1 MSVDGIAEEVIVE
14 TLSEI
19 EVSGGGAQ
27 GGSKK
32 KASATTSSGRPR
44 PSHEGCVTTAM
55 PGTIVLV
62 KAKAGDKVTAGDGIL
77 VIEAMKME
85 NEIQS
90 PISGTVLAVH
100 VKKGDTVT
108 PDETLIEIRAE

>member
-1 MSVDGIAEEVIVE
+1 MIVE

-19 EVSGGGAQ
+19 EVGGGKSN
-27 GGSKK
+27 GKK
-32 KASATTSSGRPR
+32 KAAAKVGASVRPR

-55 PGTIVLV
+55 PGSIVEIKV
-62 KAKAGDKVTAGDGIL
+62 KAGDKVNAGDAVL

-85 NEIQS
+85 NEIQAS
-90 PISGTVLAVH
+90 VTGVVVAVH

-108 PDETLIEIRAE
+108 PDESLLEIQPE